1 VSQVHEVNDERIS
14 DVPLPWAR
22 KDIEQRLFF
31 RGGRH
36 THVNPILSGL
46 LALVATVAFYAA
58 LIIPE
63 WSKQQASGGPSTT
76 KSVVYAMFIADGWAP
91 YGIVFLTAWSG
102 IILFLKWRKLSF
114 QRRALAY
121 ELVPRDVDF
130 VLSAANVDQIIDKMY
145 SIVDDP
151 KHFVLYNRIVVAL
164 ANLKNLGRVGDLDGI
179 LNSQAENDEA
189 ASETSFVLLNGFI
202 WAIPVLGF
210 TGTVLGLSEAMG
222 KFGAVLQG
230 GANMDTIRKGLFEV
244 TGSLS
249 TAFTTT
255 LEALVAALFI
265 QLALAFLK
273 VSEQEFL
280 DECGRYCTNQIVNRL
295 RIMPFE

>member
-1 VSQVHEVNDERIS
+1 MSTAQLA

-36 THVNPILSGL
+36 TRVNSVLSGT
-46 LALVATVAFYAA
+46 LALIVTAAFYAV
-58 LIIPE
+58 LIIPTLADKPE
-63 WSKQQASGGPSTT
+63 TAEGAKPVGRSLMHKMFVDGGL
-76 KSVVYAMFIADGWAP
+76 AP
-91 YGIVFLTAWSG
+91 VAIVFLSAWACFML
-102 IILFLKWRKLSF
+102 ILKWRKLNF
-114 QRRALAY
+114 QRHALDHDV
-121 ELVPRDVDF
+121 VPRDVDF
-130 VLSAANVDQIIDKMY
+130 VLSAANVDLVTDRIY

-164 ANLKNLGRVGDLDGI
+164 ANLKNLGRVSDLDEI

-189 ASETSFVLLNGFI
+189 ASETSYGLVGGFV

-210 TGTVLGLSEAMG
+210 TGTVIGLSQAMG
-222 KFGAVLQG
+222 EFGSVLQG
-230 GANMDTIRKGLFEV
+230 GADMDTIRSGLFKV

-249 TAFTTT
+249 AAFLTT
-255 LEALVAALFI
+255 LEALVAALVI
-265 QLALAFLK
+265 QLALTFLK

-295 RIMPFE
+295 RILPFE